1 MTYEEIRQHV
11 QEHFRELLEQV
22 KDQVRVDGKPD
33 DLRLDALRA
42 TEGLAGG
49 DPETWLS
56 ILPESADGLLRGFC
70 ARRGIAE
77 AELTEANRRQLL
89 RLLQDGHGSLA
100 HTALNHIS
108 ALAHIDLSEP
118 SVPATSEAAPA
129 TKPLESGV
137 PGKSVA
143 EVSAIYFDEIRR
155 TAPVEPKTELDRKEV
170 LELLDEIVG
179 QKPIAAISKSDAQE
193 VKKILLR
200 LPWNR
205 NKMPATR
212 GKTLAEMLQVPGVR
226 VISARRVTTHLG
238 NLHAFF
244 KWAVANGYTETNV
257 FDGMQIKA
265 SKKSREDDR
274 EAFSAEQL
282 QLMFLHLTEN
292 PTGRVR
298 KDVHKWG
305 TLIGMFSGM
314 RVNEVAQLEVA
325 DIKQDGGTWYFDV
338 TKVGDENKSL
348 KTLSS
353 ERRLPIHRRLIGCGL
368 LDYIAE
374 QQRRGET
381 RVFPELSYT
390 EMNHYGRN
398 LGRWVNETFL
408 PELGLKKRQL
418 VYHSFRHT
426 MATRLAQA
434 GAPEKHVPAILGHR
448 QVGITYSTYLKDGFL
463 PAQLKST
470 IDLFDF

>member
-11 QEHFRELLEQV
+11 QEHFRELLGQF

-56 ILPESADGLLRGFC
+56 IQPEGADGLLRGFC
-70 ARRGIAE
+70 ARRGIVE
-77 AELTEANRRQLL
+77 ADLTEANRRQLL

-100 HTALNHIS
+100 HTALNYIS

-118 SVPATSEAAPA
+118 SGPATSDAAPA

-143 EVSAIYFDEIRR
+143 EVSAIYFDEVRR

-170 LELLDEIVG
+170 LELLDEIIG
-179 QKPIAAISKSDAQE
+179 QKSIAAISKSDAQE

-244 KWAVANGYTETNV
+244 KWAVANGYVATNV
-257 FDGMQIKA
+257 FDGMQIRA
-265 SKKSREDDR
+265 AKKSRDDDR
-274 EAFSAEQL
+274 DAFSAEQL

-292 PTGRVR
+292 PLGLVR

-314 RVNEVAQLEVA
+314 RLNEVAQLEVA
-325 DIKQDGGTWYFDV
+325 DIKQENDVWYFDV
-338 TKVGDENKSL
+338 TKVGDERKSL
-348 KTLSS
+348 KNLAS
-353 ERRLPIHRRLIGCGL
+353 ERRLPVHQRLIECGIL
-368 LDYIAE
+368 EFVA
-374 QQRRGET
+374 QQRSAGEA
-381 RVFPELSYT
+381 RLFHELSYSR
-390 EMNHYGRN
+390 MNHFGRN

-408 PELGLKKRQL
+408 TALGIKTRQL

-426 MATRLAQA
+426 MSTRLAQA
-434 GAPEKHVPAILGHR
+434 DAPEKHVPAILGHR
-448 QVGITYSTYLKDGFL
+448 QAGITYSTYFKDGFL